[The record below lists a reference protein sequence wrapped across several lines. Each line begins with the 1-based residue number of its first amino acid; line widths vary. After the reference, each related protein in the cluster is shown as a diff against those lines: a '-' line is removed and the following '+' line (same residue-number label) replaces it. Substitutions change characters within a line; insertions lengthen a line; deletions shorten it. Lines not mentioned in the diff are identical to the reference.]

1 METIINRTMNITQK
15 KNQAITLISKMDETH
30 LDALLLL
37 LNKPLA
43 GEYELSESEWAE
55 TERRLQEVKKGKVKT
70 IPARSAVRRIEA
82 SLKKSRS

>member
-1 METIINRTMNITQK
+1 METIITRTMNITQK

-43 GEYELSESEWAE
+43 GEYELSEAEWSE
-55 TERRLQEVKKGKVKT
+55 TERRLQQVKKGKVKT
-70 IPARSAVRRIEA
+70 TPARSAARRIEV
-82 SLKKSRS
+82 SLKKRRS